1 MVTGGATG
9 RAVSGGT
16 ATGGKVTGSTATG
29 GPGIGGGA
37 APLLATDDVELLDD
51 LLRLSAAA
59 QIRPEIAMS
68 LSAVRT
74 RWSSSPLVVVGAD
87 MAEQIQ
93 SAHVPRRSSVVL
105 ASRAPAAQSLWQRGV
120 ELGVEHVAC
129 LPEAERS
136 LIDRFAEL
144 FDAEVRNAP
153 VIAVVGSRGG
163 SGASS
168 LVAALAVTAASIGLR
183 SRIVDLDSLGAGMDV
198 VLGGEE
204 LAGLH
209 WRDLEQAQ
217 GRIPAAVLDAGL
229 PELAGTRALTWG
241 PGRCDPLW
249 PGAVAASIDALRR
262 VSDLV
267 IVDLPRGLGDFA
279 GEALARASWVLMVVP
294 RDVTSVAAAG
304 RILSAPSLE
313 GAAVQLVTR
322 GPAPSGIDPE
332 DIAKLLGL
340 PLLANLDRDSAV
352 ARELESG
359 SPPGTRRRSSLH
371 RTSRVILDQLGLLG
385 GVTQ

>member
-1 MVTGGATG
+1 MVTGGSTG
-9 RAVSGGT
+9 A
-16 ATGGKVTGSTATG
+16 
-29 GPGIGGGA
+29 A

-59 QIRPEIAMS
+59 QIRPDIAMS
-68 LSAVRT
+68 LSAVRS
-74 RWSSSPLVVVGAD
+74 RWSSAPLVVVGAD
-87 MAEQIQ
+87 MVEQVQ
-93 SAHVPRRSSVVL
+93 RAHVPRRSSVVL
-105 ASRAPAAQSLWQRGV
+105 ASRTSAAEELWRSGV

-129 LPEAERS
+129 LPEAERW

-153 VIAVVGSRGG
+153 VVAVVGSRGG

-168 LVAALAVTAASIGLR
+168 LVAAMAVAASSTGLR
-183 SRIVDLDSLGAGMDV
+183 SRIVDLDPLGAGMDV

-229 PELAGTRALTWG
+229 PEIAGTRALTWG
-241 PGRCDPLW
+241 PGRVDPLW
-249 PGAVAASIDALRR
+249 PGAVAASVDALRK

-294 RDVTSVAAAG
+294 RDVSAVAAAG
-304 RILSAPSLE
+304 RILSAPALE
-313 GAAVQLVTR
+313 GAAVHLVTR
-322 GPAPSGIDPE
+322 GPAPSGIDP
-332 DIAKLLGL
+332 DDVAKLLGL

-352 ARELESG
+352 AREIESG
-359 SPPGTRRRSSLH
+359 SAPGSRRRGSLN
-371 RTSRVILDQLGLLG
+371 RTSRIILAELGLLSG
-385 GVTQ
+385 GVR

>member
-1 MVTGGATG
+1 MVTRGATATEVTGGT
-9 RAVSGGT
+9 
-16 ATGGKVTGSTATG
+16 STRSTRNG
-29 GPGIGGGA
+29 EGA

-59 QIRPEIAMS
+59 QIRPDIAMS
-68 LSAVRT
+68 LAAVRS
-74 RWSSSPLVVVGAD
+74 RWSSSPLVMVGAD

-93 SAHVPRRSSVVL
+93 RAHVPRRPSVVL
-105 ASRAPAAQSLWQRGV
+105 ATRTSAVPSLWQRGV

-129 LPEAERS
+129 LPEAEGW

-144 FDAEVRNAP
+144 FDAEVRHAP

-183 SRIVDLDSLGAGMDV
+183 SRVVDLDSLGAGIDV

-217 GRIPAAVLDAGL
+217 GRIPAAVLDSGL
-229 PELAGTRALTWG
+229 PEVAGTRVLTWG
-241 PGRCDPLW
+241 PGRCEPLW
-249 PGAVAASIDALRR
+249 PGAVAASVDALRK

-304 RILSAPSLE
+304 RILAGPSLE
-313 GAAVQLVTR
+313 GASVQLVTR
-322 GPAPSGIDPE
+322 GPAPSGIDPA
-332 DIAKLLGL
+332 DIARLLGL

-359 SPPGTRRRSSLH
+359 SAPGTRRRSSLH
-371 RTSRVILDQLGLLG
+371 RTSRVILDQLGLIAG
-385 GVTQ
+385 ASP